1 MIRTFASKTVRDI
14 YDGENSRF
22 ARKIPS
28 ELHDKI
34 RRLLDQLNA
43 VERVETLRI
52 PPNNR
57 LKKLSGK
64 LKEFWSLRINDQWRI
79 IFRWEDGNSF
89 EVDIIDYH

>member
-1 MIRTFASKTVRDI
+1 MIRSFASKTVQDI

-43 VERVETLRI
+43 VVNVNTLRI

-64 LKEFWSLRINDQWRI
+64 LKEYWSLRINDQWRI
-79 IFRWEDGNSF
+79 VFRWKDGNAF
-89 EVDIIDYH
+89 DVDIVDYH

>member
-1 MIRTFASKTVRDI
+1 MIRSFASKTAHDI

-43 VERVETLRI
+43 VASVETLRI

-89 EVDIIDYH
+89 DVDIIDYH